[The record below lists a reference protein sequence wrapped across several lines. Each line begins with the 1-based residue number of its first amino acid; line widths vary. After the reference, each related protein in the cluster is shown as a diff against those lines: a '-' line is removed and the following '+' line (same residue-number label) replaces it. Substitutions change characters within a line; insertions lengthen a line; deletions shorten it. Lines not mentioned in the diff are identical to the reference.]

1 MHQYPC
7 NGPIFHIL
15 SQDIP
20 EVVVFDQGLDFVA
33 DLMTMKSKDKVL
45 CINPA
50 VYLSCLE
57 HVPSHRNHTWP
68 ISRRSASVSELMVG
82 YEGKTGRKSAVQEA
96 GTAKVATNASIRTA

>member
-1 MHQYPC
+1 MGCLRYGKDGVELKLEPYVAIAYQRK
-7 NGPIFHIL
+7 
-15 SQDIP
+15 D
-20 EVVVFDQGLDFVA
+20 VFASFIS
-33 DLMTMKSKDKVL
+33 MESKDKVL

-82 YEGKTGRKSAVQEA
+82 YEGKIGRKSAVQEA